1 MERKEEREVKAATA
15 DADKVNKY
23 RQETRYRVH
32 FHRFLVLANLL
43 SPSSVCRVLTAF
55 VTCTGAM
62 TTKLCRQRTSRS
74 RRLLKPIANR

>member
-1 MERKEEREVKAATA
+1 MKAATA

-43 SPSSVCRVLTAF
+43 SPSSVCRALTTL
-55 VTCTGAM
+55 VSCTGAM
-62 TTKLCRQRTSRS
+62 TTKLPWQRASRS